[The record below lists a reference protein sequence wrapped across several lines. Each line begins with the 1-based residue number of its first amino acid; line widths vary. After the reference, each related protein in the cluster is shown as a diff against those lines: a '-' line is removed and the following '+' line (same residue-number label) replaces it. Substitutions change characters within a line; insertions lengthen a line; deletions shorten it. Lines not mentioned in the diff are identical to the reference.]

1 MTSPRLCE
9 REGSAI
15 ATIDELV
22 EQVPSKYT
30 LVHLSAR
37 RAREINAYYHSLGEG
52 LGRYTPPLVD
62 RVESNKPLSIALE
75 EIAQGKIVP
84 QEPGEAVRVAE
95 QLLGADEGDTG
106 AEVVSL
112 DLEGEGGDEAA
123 DAALAEAGEGAGVAD
138 ESLADL
144 GGVDLG
150 DEGGDELGQEEPSE
164 DEEP

>member
-1 MTSPRLCE
+1 MHV
-9 REGSAI
+9 A
-15 ATIDELV
+15 
-22 EQVPSKYT
+22 
-30 LVHLSAR
+30 AR

-95 QLLGADEGDTG
+95 QLLGGEEGDTG

-123 DAALAEAGEGAGVAD
+123 DAALAEAGEGGQGPGAADAAIDEALAGDGLTGVSFD
-138 ESLADL
+138 EEA
-144 GGVDLG
+144 GGEELDG
-150 DEGGDELGQEEPSE
+150 EGELGEEAGGEEPS
-164 DEEP
+164 DDDA

>member
-1 MTSPRLCE
+1 MK
-9 REGSAI
+9 REGSVI

-30 LVHLSAR
+30 LVHLAAR

-75 EIAQGKIVP
+75 EVAQGKIVA
-84 QEPGEAVRVAE
+84 QEPGDARRVAE
-95 QLLGADEGDTG
+95 QLLGGDEGDTG

-123 DAALAEAGEGAGVAD
+123 DAALAAAGEGAGLAE
-138 ESLADL
+138 ESLADR
-144 GGVDLG
+144 GGIDLG
-150 DEGGDELGQEEPSE
+150 DEDGDELAEGDTGGEEPSD
-164 DEEP
+164 DEQP

>member
-1 MTSPRLCE
+1 M
-9 REGSAI
+9 
-15 ATIDELV
+15 
-22 EQVPSKYT
+22 
-30 LVHLSAR
+30 HLAAR

-75 EIAQGKIVP
+75 EIAQGKIVA
-84 QEPGEAVRVAE
+84 QEPGEAMRVAE
-95 QLLGADEGDTG
+95 QLLGGDEGDTG

-112 DLEGEGGDEAA
+112 DLEGDGGEDEAA
-123 DAALAEAGEGAGVAD
+123 DTALAEAGEGAGVAD

-150 DEGGDELGQEEPSE
+150 DESGEGGDTGDELGEGGEGPSN
-164 DEEP
+164 DDDA